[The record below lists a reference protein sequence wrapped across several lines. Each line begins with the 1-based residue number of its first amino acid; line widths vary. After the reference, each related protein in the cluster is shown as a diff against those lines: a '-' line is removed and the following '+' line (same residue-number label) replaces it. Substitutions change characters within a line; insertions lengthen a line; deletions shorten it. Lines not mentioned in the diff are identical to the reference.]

1 MFVLNKRYMKI
12 YRKYPNSMKLLETFD
27 IDTEVYA
34 RMALER
40 LDIILST
47 NPNELIIKIGGKD

>member
-1 MFVLNKRYMKI
+1 MIKRYMKI
-12 YRKYPNSMKLLETFD
+12 YRKYPNSIKLLETFG
-27 IDTEVYA
+27 IDTEVYK

>member
-1 MFVLNKRYMKI
+1 MFILNKRYMKI
-12 YRKYPNSMKLLETFD
+12 YRKYPNSIKLLETFD
-27 IDTEVYA
+27 IDTKVYR

-47 NPNELIIKIGGKD
+47 NINELIIKIGGKD

>member
-1 MFVLNKRYMKI
+1 MKI
-12 YRKYPNSMKLLETFD
+12 YRKYPNSIKLLETFD